1 MAFPILSAIS
11 SCYSSFYSWLTS
23 SSSFSDSSG
32 FFFPKYPASSRSF
45 LSCLRASQD
54 STVLG
59 RGGVRYPYDI
69 LALISISGSFCHYC
83 STWRSLTD
91 CLLQA
96 LHLGEQLGEYLGLR
110 HLGLHSFS
118 VTCNGYL
125 FSPPGFLHSSY
136 LWCACVAFIAI
147 CRLSIASAH
156 ASA

>member
-32 FFFPKYPASSRSF
+32 FFYPKYPASSRSF

-69 LALISISGSFCHYC
+69 LALISISGSFATTVVPGGH
-83 STWRSLTD
+83 SLTVF
-91 CLLQA
+91 CRPSTLASSWVNILACGTSACTASLYPAMGIYSPHQA
-96 LHLGEQLGEYLGLR
+96 FCIALICGAPAWHL
-110 HLGLHSFS
+110 
-118 VTCNGYL
+118 
-125 FSPPGFLHSSY
+125 
-136 LWCACVAFIAI
+136 
-147 CRLSIASAH
+147 
-156 ASA
+156 